1 MTYSRTST
9 ARTATTGSS
18 LPSVTAEQD
27 ARTGSTA
34 SPATCSGTP
43 TRPIRAKTTSA
54 TSSLHLHFKFSSVS
68 LQNVEVKITRKK
80 FHGNLLL
87 YFLLQPQQQK
97 ISAIFFVATKV
108 NAMGNSLKKMSTIW
122 TKIKVNWRIV
132 GATLTRQKR
141 NRTRKYFFYLN
152 FQPSLPFVWQKIKL
166 ASNNLGE
173 YLLSGD
179 LRSQS
184 FILAGISDQN
194 FLPQPM
200 VLP

>member
-27 ARTGSTA
+27 ARTGSTE

-87 YFLLQPQQQK
+87 YFFYNRNNKRFLQ
-97 ISAIFFVATKV
+97 IFFVATKV
-108 NAMGNSLKKMSTIW
+108 IAMGNSFKKMSTIW
-122 TKIKVNWRIV
+122 TKIKTPLSTRLPC
-132 GATLTRQKR
+132 LT
-141 NRTRKYFFYLN
+141 T
-152 FQPSLPFVWQKIKL
+152 
-166 ASNNLGE
+166 
-173 YLLSGD
+173 
-179 LRSQS
+179 S
-184 FILAGISDQN
+184 FISCCLFDILCHNTNTKKAK
-194 FLPQPM
+194 
-200 VLP
+200 